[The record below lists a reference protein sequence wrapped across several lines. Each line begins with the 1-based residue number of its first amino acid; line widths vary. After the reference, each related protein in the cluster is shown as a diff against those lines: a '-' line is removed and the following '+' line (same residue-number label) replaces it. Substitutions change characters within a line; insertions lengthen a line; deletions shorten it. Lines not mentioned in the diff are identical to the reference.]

1 MEDFTE
7 VNAKQATGNMWGK
20 EKGSGRTLSRVDRVV
35 SSHKKKKKKGSKQVI
50 KILNYNDGIQ
60 AEYGTEEQK

>member
-7 VNAKQATGNMWGK
+7 ANAQQATRNMRGK
-20 EKGSGRTLSRVDRVV
+20 EKGSGRTLSRVNRVV
-35 SSHKKKKKKGSKQVI
+35 SSHKKKKKGSKQVI
-50 KILNYNDGIQ
+50 KILNYNEGIQ